1 MGNNGQVWNPGED
14 REKLVRVFYDDF
26 KCAVE
31 DQGKTREW
39 FDIKTGVKQG
49 CNMPGFLFLIIMD
62 WAMWS

>member
-31 DQGKTREW
+31 DQGKTCEW
-39 FDIKTGVKQG
+39 FDINWCKTR
-49 CNMPGFLFLIIMD
+49 M
-62 WAMWS
+62 